1 MSSLN
6 RLYDYARLKSKDLE
20 GNQAF
25 WRGYMKKYMQ
35 SMARSG
41 GSNVHRNKWF
51 LITMFVYEDIP
62 TVEGRIKFVHF
73 LTRIS
78 NIIAKTF
85 KVGHLRTTFTM
96 DLLLAGIH
104 AGPTT
109 VNTVTGE
116 LNRDYQQLA
125 DKWHVHFCPTVRTA
139 SWQTQETWFYNWIST
154 YNMEKQGCGHYEVNA
169 NQVYFEGSDTNYS
182 TLTTACRRCA
192 TEESN
197 RGNRVIGRNGRLILA
212 EYAVTV
218 HSSRDNVYTHDRR
231 NPHYRWVEDRAIWV
245 DGMWTPYGDLLGGYH
260 SSRNRGFDVIDS
272 PWFRQNRRAFG
283 VELEVQLRS
292 GDLETR
298 LAKVHEAINHQ
309 TKQVGEY
316 CYFERDGSIG
326 EGFEIVT
333 QPAGLDVHRDRLGRF
348 LNDGSLKMGL
358 RSHEGGACGLH
369 VHVGREFLTQ
379 GQIYRVQSFLNDVR
393 NEALIRSVAR
403 RYDNN
408 YCRFKPALAKFT
420 VKDKHSTE
428 RYEALNVTNADTIEF
443 RIFRGSLRYE
453 SVIAAI
459 EFVNSLLTFCTP
471 GEVSLTQ
478 FTAIGF
484 KQWLIQPERKAENR
498 YLRSYLSLGGSTNDN
513 EQSVPTQA
521 SAA

>member
-1 MSSLN
+1 MSTLN
-6 RLYDYARLKSKDLE
+6 RLYDYTRMKANDLE
-20 GNQAF
+20 GNKAF

-51 LITMFVYEDIP
+51 LITMFVYESIP
-62 TVEGRIKFVHF
+62 AVEDRIKFVEY
-73 LTRIS
+73 LIRTS

-85 KVGHLRTTFTM
+85 KVGHLRTLFTM
-96 DLLLAGIH
+96 DLMLLGIH
-104 AGPTT
+104 AGPAY
-109 VNTVTGE
+109 VNPQTGE
-116 LNRDYQQLA
+116 GDRSYQLLA
-125 DKWHVHFCPTVRTA
+125 DKWHIQFCPTVRTA
-139 SWQTQETWFYNWIST
+139 ANNSQETWFYNWTDT
-154 YNMEKQGCGHYEVNA
+154 YNLERQGCGHYEVN
-169 NQVYFEGSDTNYS
+169 NNHVYFEGDQSSVTAIG
-182 TLTTACRRCA
+182 TACQHCA
-192 TEESN
+192 RSN
-197 RGNRVIGRNGRLILA
+197 MSQGIRVMGRNGRLILM
-212 EYAVTV
+212 EFAVTI
-218 HSSRDNVYTHDRR
+218 HSARDNQYISDRR
-231 NPHYRWVEDRAIWV
+231 SPHYRFIEERGIWV
-245 DGMWTPYGDLLGGYH
+245 DNVWTPYGDLLGGYH
-260 SSRNRGFDVIDS
+260 SSRNRGFEVIDS

-283 VELEVQLRS
+283 IELEVQLRS
-292 GDLETR
+292 GSLESK
-298 LAKVHEAINHQ
+298 LAGVHEAINYK
-309 TKQVGEY
+309 TKQLGEY
-316 CYFERDGSIG
+316 CFFERDGSIG

-393 NEALIRSVAR
+393 NEALIRSIAR

-484 KQWLIQPERKAENR
+484 KQWLIQPERKAENK
-498 YLRSYLSLGGSTNDN
+498 YLRSYLSLGGANDN
-513 EQSVPTQA
+513 EQNTTAQA